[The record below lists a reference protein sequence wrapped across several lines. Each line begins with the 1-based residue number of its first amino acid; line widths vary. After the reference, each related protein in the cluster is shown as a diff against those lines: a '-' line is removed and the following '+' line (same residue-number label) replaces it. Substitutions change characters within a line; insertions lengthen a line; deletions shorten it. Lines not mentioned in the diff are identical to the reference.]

1 MEDSE
6 QTDEAA
12 ENNAIDEIIV
22 QTHEQGSRSEAFRDL
37 RPRRSSIL
45 KKSNDRPVAK
55 SVSFS
60 SIPGEKK
67 VTNAADCLLFM
78 QGGSELHKV
87 RSTSRQYLR
96 FFYLDQDLGAL
107 RWSPSTKKP
116 EKAKSKLR
124 V

>member
-1 MEDSE
+1 MEDAE

-22 QTHEQGSRSEAFRDL
+22 ETHEQGSPSEAF

-67 VTNAADCLLFM
+67 VTNGTKYRLL
-78 QGGSELHKV
+78 SSLKY
-87 RSTSRQYLR
+87 T
-96 FFYLDQDLGAL
+96 
-107 RWSPSTKKP
+107 
-116 EKAKSKLR
+116 
-124 V
+124 